1 MQSRC
6 PAGIH
11 FPRYGICRYVIR
23 RFPAAHGSVYTN
35 GFFGYAD
42 GISGLLNKIKR
53 HPISFL
59 RKDLYICVKNP

>member
-35 GFFGYAD
+35 GFFG
-42 GISGLLNKIKR
+42 
-53 HPISFL
+53 
-59 RKDLYICVKNP
+59 